1 MKYKMLS
8 LLLSAGIVL
17 AACGNGDDDNN
28 DKKDNQ
34 NDEKTEQTTKE
45 NSNDDQNTDDDQ
57 DSDDDQNTDDD
68 QDSDDNQNTD
78 DDQSSDKATENTVKW
93 DDVKVSPEDA
103 VKAAQKESKGELKD
117 LSFEK
122 ETGEWSY
129 KVELVDGTNENK
141 VLINADDKSV
151 TNVEKEQEDS
161 DDNDQ
166 TFKLSDVAKFEDAL
180 KVAQDKAKG
189 DIKEWSLSEDNGKL
203 VYSIELKE
211 GNKESTEF
219 TIDAKS
225 KEILEQ
231 ETD

>member
-57 DSDDDQNTDDD
+57 
-68 QDSDDNQNTD
+68 
-78 DDQSSDKATENTVKW
+78 SSDKVTENTVKW

>member
-17 AACGNGDDDNN
+17 AACGNSDDDNN

-57 DSDDDQNTDDD
+57 
-68 QDSDDNQNTD
+68 
-78 DDQSSDKATENTVKW
+78 SSDKATENTVKW
-93 DDVKVSPEDA
+93 EDVKVSPEDA

-122 ETGEWSY
+122 ETGDWSY

-161 DDNDQ
+161 DDNNQ

>member
-17 AACGNGDDDNN
+17 AACGNSDDDNN

-45 NSNDDQNTDDDQ
+45 NSNDD
-57 DSDDDQNTDDD
+57 
-68 QDSDDNQNTD
+68 QNTD

-122 ETGEWSY
+122 ETGDWSY

-151 TNVEKEQEDS
+151 TNVEKELEDS

>member
-45 NSNDDQNTDDDQ
+45 NSNDD
-57 DSDDDQNTDDD
+57 
-68 QDSDDNQNTD
+68 QNTD

-231 ETD
+231 ETN

>member
-17 AACGNGDDDNN
+17 AACGNSDDDNN

-57 DSDDDQNTDDD
+57 ST
-68 QDSDDNQNTD
+68 
-78 DDQSSDKATENTVKW
+78 DKATENTVKW

-122 ETGEWSY
+122 ETGDWSY

>member
-17 AACGNGDDDNN
+17 AACGNSDDDNN

-45 NSNDDQNTDDDQ
+45 NSNDD
-57 DSDDDQNTDDD
+57 
-68 QDSDDNQNTD
+68 QNTD

-122 ETGEWSY
+122 ETGDWSY

-219 TIDAKS
+219 TIDAKT

>member
-57 DSDDDQNTDDD
+57 DSNDD

-189 DIKEWSLSEDNGKL
+189 DIKEWSLSEDKGKL

>member
-17 AACGNGDDDNN
+17 AACGNSDDDNN

-45 NSNDDQNTDDDQ
+45 NSNDD
-57 DSDDDQNTDDD
+57 
-68 QDSDDNQNTD
+68 QNTD

-122 ETGEWSY
+122 ETGDWSY

>member
-17 AACGNGDDDNN
+17 AACGNSDDDNN

-45 NSNDDQNTDDDQ
+45 NSNDDQY
-57 DSDDDQNTDDD
+57 
-68 QDSDDNQNTD
+68 TD

-122 ETGEWSY
+122 ETGDWSY

>member
-1 MKYKMLS
+1 MNMKYKILS

-17 AACGNGDDDNN
+17 AACGNSDDDNN

-45 NSNDDQNTDDDQ
+45 NSNDD
-57 DSDDDQNTDDD
+57 
-68 QDSDDNQNTD
+68 QNTD

-122 ETGEWSY
+122 ETGDWSY

>member
-17 AACGNGDDDNN
+17 AACGNSDDDNN

-45 NSNDDQNTDDDQ
+45 NSNDD
-57 DSDDDQNTDDD
+57 
-68 QDSDDNQNTD
+68 QNTD

-122 ETGEWSY
+122 ETGDWSY

-219 TIDAKS
+219 TIDSKS

>member
-17 AACGNGDDDNN
+17 AACGNSDDDNN

-57 DSDDDQNTDDD
+57 
-68 QDSDDNQNTD
+68 
-78 DDQSSDKATENTVKW
+78 SSDKATENTVKW
-93 DDVKVSPEDA
+93 EDVKVSPEDA

-122 ETGEWSY
+122 ETGDWSY

-166 TFKLSDVAKFEDAL
+166 TFKLSDVAKFEDPL

>member
-17 AACGNGDDDNN
+17 AACGNSDDDNN

-57 DSDDDQNTDDD
+57 DSDDD
-68 QDSDDNQNTD
+68 QNTD

-166 TFKLSDVAKFEDAL
+166 TFKLSDVAKFEDVL

-211 GNKESTEF
+211 GNKESTDF

>member
-17 AACGNGDDDNN
+17 AACGNGDGDNN
-28 DKKDNQ
+28 DKKENQ

-45 NSNDDQNTDDDQ
+45 NSNDDQNTDDQ

-68 QDSDDNQNTD
+68 Q
-78 DDQSSDKATENTVKW
+78 SSDKATKNTVKW
-93 DDVKVSPEDA
+93 DDIKVSPEDA

-129 KVELVDGTNENK
+129 KVELADGTNENK

-180 KVAQDKAKG
+180 KVARDKAKG

>member
-17 AACGNGDDDNN
+17 AACGNSDDDNN

-34 NDEKTEQTTKE
+34 NDQKTEQTTKE

-57 DSDDDQNTDDD
+57 
-68 QDSDDNQNTD
+68 
-78 DDQSSDKATENTVKW
+78 SSDKATENTVKW
-93 DDVKVSPEDA
+93 EDVKVSPEDA

-122 ETGEWSY
+122 ETGDWSY

>member
-1 MKYKMLS
+1 MKYKMIS

-17 AACGNGDDDNN
+17 AACGNSDDDNN

-45 NSNDDQNTDDDQ
+45 NSNDD
-57 DSDDDQNTDDD
+57 
-68 QDSDDNQNTD
+68 QNTD

-122 ETGEWSY
+122 ETGDWSY

>member
-17 AACGNGDDDNN
+17 AACGNSDDDNN

-45 NSNDDQNTDDDQ
+45 NSNDDQNTDD
-57 DSDDDQNTDDD
+57 N
-68 QDSDDNQNTD
+68 
-78 DDQSSDKATENTVKW
+78 QSSDKTTENTVKW

-103 VKAAQKESKGELKD
+103 VKAAQKESEGELKD

-122 ETGEWSY
+122 ETGDWSY

-231 ETD
+231 ETDYFINRHRIIHFILCFFVLLMIIMR

>member
-17 AACGNGDDDNN
+17 AACGNSDDDNN

-45 NSNDDQNTDDDQ
+45 NSNDD
-57 DSDDDQNTDDD
+57 
-68 QDSDDNQNTD
+68 QNTD

-122 ETGEWSY
+122 ETGDWSY

-189 DIKEWSLSEDNGKL
+189 DIKGWSLSEDNGKL

>member
-17 AACGNGDDDNN
+17 AACGNSDDDNN

-45 NSNDDQNTDDDQ
+45 NSNDH
-57 DSDDDQNTDDD
+57 
-68 QDSDDNQNTD
+68 QNTD

-93 DDVKVSPEDA
+93 DDVKVSPENA

-122 ETGEWSY
+122 ETGDWSY

-219 TIDAKS
+219 TIDAKT

>member
-17 AACGNGDDDNN
+17 AACGNSDDDNN

-57 DSDDDQNTDDD
+57 
-68 QDSDDNQNTD
+68 
-78 DDQSSDKATENTVKW
+78 SSDKATENTVKW
-93 DDVKVSPEDA
+93 DDVKVSPEDT

-122 ETGEWSY
+122 ETGDWSY

>member
-17 AACGNGDDDNN
+17 AACGNSDDDNN

-57 DSDDDQNTDDD
+57 
-68 QDSDDNQNTD
+68 
-78 DDQSSDKATENTVKW
+78 SSDKATENTAKW

-122 ETGEWSY
+122 ETGDWSY

>member
-68 QDSDDNQNTD
+68 Q
-78 DDQSSDKATENTVKW
+78 SSDKTTENTVKW

-122 ETGEWSY
+122 ETGDWSY

>member
-17 AACGNGDDDNN
+17 AACGNSDDDNN

-45 NSNDDQNTDDDQ
+45 NSNDDQNTDD
-57 DSDDDQNTDDD
+57 N
-68 QDSDDNQNTD
+68 
-78 DDQSSDKATENTVKW
+78 QSSDKTTENTVKW

-103 VKAAQKESKGELKD
+103 VKAAQKESEGELKD

-122 ETGEWSY
+122 ETGDWSY

>member
-45 NSNDDQNTDDDQ
+45 NSNDDQNTDD
-57 DSDDDQNTDDD
+57 N
-68 QDSDDNQNTD
+68 QDSDDNQNSD
-78 DDQSSDKATENTVKW
+78 DDQSSGKATENTVKW

-219 TIDAKS
+219 TIDARS

>member
-17 AACGNGDDDNN
+17 AACGNSDDDNN

-45 NSNDDQNTDDDQ
+45 NSN
-57 DSDDDQNTDDD
+57 
-68 QDSDDNQNTD
+68 DNQNTD

-122 ETGEWSY
+122 ETGDWSY

-161 DDNDQ
+161 DDNNQ

>member
-17 AACGNGDDDNN
+17 AACGNSDDDNN

-57 DSDDDQNTDDD
+57 
-68 QDSDDNQNTD
+68 
-78 DDQSSDKATENTVKW
+78 SSDKATENTVKW
-93 DDVKVSPEDA
+93 DDVKVSPEGA

-122 ETGEWSY
+122 ETGDWSY

>member
-1 MKYKMLS
+1 MKYKILS

-17 AACGNGDDDNN
+17 AACGNSDDDNN

-45 NSNDDQNTDDDQ
+45 NSN
-57 DSDDDQNTDDD
+57 
-68 QDSDDNQNTD
+68 DNQNTD

-122 ETGEWSY
+122 ETGDWSY

>member
-17 AACGNGDDDNN
+17 AACGNSDDDNN

-57 DSDDDQNTDDD
+57 
-68 QDSDDNQNTD
+68 
-78 DDQSSDKATENTVKW
+78 SSDKATENTVKW
-93 DDVKVSPEDA
+93 ENVKVSPKDA

-122 ETGEWSY
+122 ETGDWSY
-129 KVELVDGTNENK
+129 KVELIDGTNENK

>member
-17 AACGNGDDDNN
+17 AACGNSDDDNN

-45 NSNDDQNTDDDQ
+45 NSNDDQNTDD
-57 DSDDDQNTDDD
+57 N
-68 QDSDDNQNTD
+68 
-78 DDQSSDKATENTVKW
+78 QSSDKTTENTVKW

-103 VKAAQKESKGELKD
+103 VKAAQKESEGELID

-122 ETGEWSY
+122 ETGDWSY

>member
-57 DSDDDQNTDDD
+57 DSDD
-68 QDSDDNQNTD
+68 NQNTD

-93 DDVKVSPEDA
+93 DDVKVFPEDA

-122 ETGEWSY
+122 ETGDWSY

>member
-17 AACGNGDDDNN
+17 AACGNSDDDNN

-57 DSDDDQNTDDD
+57 
-68 QDSDDNQNTD
+68 
-78 DDQSSDKATENTVKW
+78 SSDKATENTVKW
-93 DDVKVSPEDA
+93 EDVKVSPEDA

-122 ETGEWSY
+122 ETGDWSY

>member
-17 AACGNGDDDNN
+17 AACGNSDDDNN

-45 NSNDDQNTDDDQ
+45 NSNDD
-57 DSDDDQNTDDD
+57 
-68 QDSDDNQNTD
+68 QNTD